1 LVVAPD
7 VTNQVTVEDVSYDR
21 RSRRVSALV
30 WIGPS
35 ATERK
40 AAMRVTG
47 AIVEQV
53 EVAILTRA
61 LNRGESAQAGD
72 FVIEKRARENVPSDA
87 QGDVQGLAGRVARRA
102 LAAGAMVRVA
112 DLARPEIVTRGDI
125 VTIVYEVPGMTLSL
139 RGRASESG
147 AQGDTIN
154 VVNPQSKKTLQGQ
167 IVAPGRV
174 SVSAALPGRIAAAT
188 QP

>member
-1 LVVAPD
+1 
-7 VTNQVTVEDVSYDR
+7 VEDVSYDR

-35 ATERK
+35 PTERK
-40 AAMRVTG
+40 ASVRVSG

-53 EVAILTRA
+53 DVAILARS

-72 FVIEKRARENVPSDA
+72 FIIEKRARENVPSDV
-87 QGDVQGLAGRVARRA
+87 QTEIQGLPGRLARRA
-102 LAAGAMVRVA
+102 LAAGAMVRVG
-112 DLARPEIVTRGDI
+112 DLARPEIVARGDI

-147 AQGDTIN
+147 AQGDTIM

-174 SVSAALPGRIAAAT
+174 SVSAPLPGRVASVT
-188 QP
+188 PQP